1 MHARS
6 IRFDKNGIT
15 EGLMLPNGA
24 HEPALSVLSG
34 VLDEIR
40 TFRSAILV
48 EIDLAI
54 GHFRMSSSKEQ

>member
-1 MHARS
+1 
-6 IRFDKNGIT
+6 
-15 EGLMLPNGA
+15 MLPNGA